1 MVNYYIKAV
10 VSNGFIEEANVIGH
24 VVPGDN
30 VNEAIQNYRELVLST
45 NGEENYYLLVQK
57 CIFVDII
64 DIYKVDL
71 SEAV

>member
-10 VSNGFIEEANVIGH
+10 VSNGYIEEANVIGH